1 VLPSVLGWNNTA
13 GQVKLWKGR
22 NGYVSGSGQTHME
35 VDVLITVP
43 NSIYQDVATV
53 AGATY
58 DLSFLQSPRPGYGA
72 NSNRFEVWWNGTLL
86 GAFARNG
93 TGLTQTNW
101 QQANFVVTGTGNDRL
116 WFKEIDTDVGGAFVD
131 DVRLT
136 AR

>member
-1 VLPSVLGWNNTA
+1 VLGWNNTA

-35 VDVLITVP
+35 VDVLISVP

-58 DLSFLQSPRPGYGA
+58 DLSFLHSPRPGYGA
-72 NSNRFEVWWNGTLL
+72 NSNRIEVWWNGALL
-86 GAFARNG
+86 GVFAR
-93 TGLTQTNW
+93 
-101 QQANFVVTGTGNDRL
+101 TGTDWPIPAGILPVSWSPAPATTVCGSR
-116 WFKEIDTDVGGAFVD
+116 KSTPTSAAGFVD
-131 DVRLT
+131 DVRLI